1 MCISAVYKQ
10 IEGWLAGGAYLMNL
24 LACGLT
30 SIKPCPAPLNTP
42 SISFFHSSDIHVQF
56 TLKHDYFSVH
66 VCFDWGYDSHK
77 VGFTEGDLIPADD

>member
-1 MCISAVYKQ
+1 MV
-10 IEGWLAGGAYLMNL
+10 EGAYINKKL

>member
-1 MCISAVYKQ
+1 
-10 IEGWLAGGAYLMNL
+10 MNL

-30 SIKPCPAPLNTP
+30 SIRPCPTPLNTP

-66 VCFDWGYDSHK
+66 EVMIHTRWASQR
-77 VGFTEGDLIPADD
+77 VT